1 MHACMHTYI
10 HTYIHTYMHACIR
23 TYIHRYMHDH
33 QQNPGRDLCQRPYHV
48 EYTASRPISE
58 VKQRWVWL
66 VLGWVTAWEYQMLLA
81 FCHFYRCHK
90 IFIIVTK
97 SYVVLVLVAVAVAG
111 VAPPSTSH
119 ASGRGRA
126 GIRPP
131 CLRGGW
137 R

>member
-1 MHACMHTYI
+1 
-10 HTYIHTYMHACIR
+10 
-23 TYIHRYMHDH
+23 MHDD
-33 QQNPGRDLCQRPYHV
+33 QQNPRRDLCQRPYHV

-90 IFIIVTK
+90 IFIVTK

-111 VAPPSTSH
+111 VARPSTSH
-119 ASGRGRA
+119 ASERGRA

-137 R
+137 W